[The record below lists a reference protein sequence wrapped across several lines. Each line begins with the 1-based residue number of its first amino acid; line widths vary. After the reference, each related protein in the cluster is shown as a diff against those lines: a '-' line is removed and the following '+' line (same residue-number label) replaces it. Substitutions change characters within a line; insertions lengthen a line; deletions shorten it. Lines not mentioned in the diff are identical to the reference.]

1 MKKAVFLLAVLALVF
16 AIGVPSGGVRAQATS
31 QTWTSSI
38 TYYTPSSSSGELNV
52 YYYQG
57 TQSYTYGP
65 ITMNPHK
72 AGSLFIGSTSVPDN
86 FAGSAVLSANVPVVA
101 TYVQF
106 VSDVAQRGNFGRIIY
121 SAFDP
126 SQAATPFYVPT
137 VLNHAFGSTSQVG
150 VQNIGDST
158 ITATLKFYSVGSS
171 TPTISHDQDI
181 EKQASYVFRPDDL
194 GLPSGFSGSLVVTA
208 GGPVVAASEETDD
221 TGRGAYAFEGVA
233 TGAKQLFMPSML
245 CNAFGGQT
253 TYYAIQNTSLT
264 ASTKVSASFYDTN
277 GNKIGSGMPATTVTA
292 SNKLPVNPCDFG
304 VPAGSNGSALF
315 TSDTTDI
322 IGIAKVKSASG
333 MATAFV
339 GQSAGFTTQAAP
351 YVRWASDPNAEFRS
365 YIAIMNVGSAAATNI
380 VATYYDAN
388 GNPFTHNVATSG
400 NPLGQYIKRGTNPT
414 DAGAPNDFGIN
425 PVGGAVEITSDQPV
439 VVVVRT
445 QKGVSPPVDNIS
457 LFAEDYNGI
466 EVKP

>member
-1 MKKAVFLLAVLALVF
+1 MKKVVFLLTVLALVF
-16 AIGVPSGGVRAQATS
+16 AVGIPASSVRAQATS

-38 TYYTPSSSSGELNV
+38 TYYTPSDSSGELNV

-106 VSDVAQRGNFGRIIY
+106 VSDESQRGNFGRIIY

-150 VQNIGDST
+150 VQNIGDSK

-171 TPTISHDQDI
+171 TPTKSVDKDI
-181 EKQASYVFRPDDL
+181 DKQASYVFRPDDL

-221 TGRGAYAFEGVA
+221 SGRGAYAFEGVA
-233 TGAKQLFMPSML
+233 NGAQELFMPSML

-253 TYYAIQNTSLT
+253 TYYAIQNTSLSS
-264 ASTKVSASFYDTN
+264 STKVSATFYDTN
-277 GNKIGSGMPATTVTA
+277 GKVIGNMSKQTVTA

-304 VPAGSNGSALF
+304 VPAGSNGSARF
-315 TSDTTDI
+315 VSDTTDI
-322 IGIAKVKSASG
+322 IGIAKVKSSNG

-339 GQSAGFTTQAAP
+339 GQSAGFTSQAAP
-351 YVRWASDPNAEFRS
+351 YVRWADDPNAEFRS
-365 YIAIMNVGSAAATNI
+365 YIAIMNVGDAAAKNI

-388 GNPFTHNVATSG
+388 GKAYTHKVATASD
-400 NPLGQYIKRGTNPT
+400 PLGKYIKRGSNPT
-414 DAGAPNDFGIN
+414 NAGAPSNFGIS
-425 PVGGAVEITSDQPV
+425 PVGGAVEVTSDQPV

-445 QKGVSPPVDNIS
+445 QKGVSPPVGSIS